1 MGCVHLKAFSLKLQV
16 NDIMINFCVKCI
28 QVCLVFCK
36 SVCLMFCKKC
46 EADNVL
52 TVVQIQPC
60 VLLFEC
66 KVFLIVGK
74 F

>member
-1 MGCVHLKAFSLKLQV
+1 MGCVHLKAFALKLQG

-36 SVCLMFCKKC
+36 SLCVMFCKKC

-52 TVVQIQPC
+52 TVVQIQAG
-60 VLLFEC
+60 VLLLEC
-66 KVFLIVGK
+66 KVLLIVGK